1 MPTPVMTP
9 LYGDPIWGGLSFG
22 ASKSRFVF
30 LVDSLIAGVRKT
42 QEDVLKVFI
51 SIKCSMQSD
60 KDMGGIDSQQR
71 QNTTYIYI
79 SPSGD

>member
-9 LYGDPIWGGLSFG
+9 LFRDPLWGGLSFG

-42 QEDVLKVFI
+42 QEDVLNVFI
-51 SIKCSMQSD
+51 SIKAACKQI
-60 KDMGGIDSQQR
+60 KIWGNR
-71 QNTTYIYI
+71 LLTTTKHNIYLYI
-79 SPSGD
+79 SEW

>member
-1 MPTPVMTP
+1 MTP
-9 LYGDPIWGGLSFG
+9 LCRDPLWGGLSFG

-51 SIKCSMQSD
+51 SINNAACKQI
-60 KDMGGIDSQQR
+60 KIWGIEC
-71 QNTTYIYI
+71 
-79 SPSGD
+79 

>member
-1 MPTPVMTP
+1 MTP
-9 LYGDPIWGGLSFG
+9 LFRDPLWGGLSFG

-30 LVDSLIAGVRKT
+30 LVDFLIAGVRKT

-51 SIKCSMQSD
+51 SINNAACKQIKIWGNGMLTTT
-60 KDMGGIDSQQR
+60 
-71 QNTTYIYI
+71 NTTYIYI

>member
-1 MPTPVMTP
+1 MTP
-9 LYGDPIWGGLSFG
+9 PCRDPLWGGLSFG

-51 SIKCSMQSD
+51 LTIYAACKQIKIW
-60 KDMGGIDSQQR
+60 GNRILTTT
-71 QNTTYIYI
+71 NTTYIYI
-79 SPSGD
+79 SEW

>member
-1 MPTPVMTP
+1 MPTLVMTP
-9 LYGDPIWGGLSFG
+9 LFRDPLWGGLAFG

-51 SIKCSMQSD
+51 SITNAACKQIKIWGNRML
-60 KDMGGIDSQQR
+60 
-71 QNTTYIYI
+71 TTTKHNIYLYI
-79 SPSGD
+79 SEW

>member
-1 MPTPVMTP
+1 MTP
-9 LYGDPIWGGLSFG
+9 LFRDPLWGGLSFG
-22 ASKSRFVF
+22 ASKTRFVF

-51 SIKCSMQSD
+51 LTNNAACKQIKIWGNRMLTTT
-60 KDMGGIDSQQR
+60 
-71 QNTTYIYI
+71 NTTYIYI

>member
-1 MPTPVMTP
+1 MTP
-9 LYGDPIWGGLSFG
+9 LFRDPIWGGLSCG

-30 LVDSLIAGVRKT
+30 LVDSLIAGVRKI
-42 QEDVLKVFI
+42 QEDVLKLFI
-51 SIKCSMQSD
+51 SINAACKQI
-60 KDMGGIDSQQR
+60 KIWGIDFQQR